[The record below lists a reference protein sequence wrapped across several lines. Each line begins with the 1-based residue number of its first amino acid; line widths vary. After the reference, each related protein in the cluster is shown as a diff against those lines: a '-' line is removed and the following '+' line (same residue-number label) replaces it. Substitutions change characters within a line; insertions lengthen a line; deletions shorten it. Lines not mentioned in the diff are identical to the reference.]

1 MAKSSKNMTTALC
14 NVKSSSTSHCAQF
27 AHSWPHLLLGYPV
40 ERRGR
45 LGPPGQ
51 KGFPS
56 GDPLSRQWEMLPL
69 LPLLSDLSALKKRAG
84 ALKKKK
90 KKRMYADLL
99 LFFFF
104 FPIWPEKSARPIVAS
119 GWQTSLHLTCKHQFV
134 FVWRQMFSRR
144 GAVHLDLLKKLRLA
158 LT

>member
-14 NVKSSSTSHCAQF
+14 SVKSSSTSHCAQF

-56 GDPLSRQWEMLPL
+56 GDPLSRQWEMLPP
-69 LPLLSDLSALKKRAG
+69 LPLLSDLSNLKKESRG
-84 ALKKKK
+84 L

-104 FPIWPEKSARPIVAS
+104 SHLAREICPPYCCFWMTNIPSFNA
-119 GWQTSLHLTCKHQFV
+119 QTSICLCLTANV
-134 FVWRQMFSRR
+134 FQTQRCTFGS
-144 GAVHLDLLKKLRLA
+144 
-158 LT
+158 T

>member
-14 NVKSSSTSHCAQF
+14 DVKSSSTSHCAQF

-69 LPLLSDLSALKKRAG
+69 LPLLSDLSALKKKKKSRG
-84 ALKKKK
+84 LKKKK
-90 KKRMYADLL
+90 KKKDVRRFVVV
-99 LFFFF
+99 LFF
-104 FPIWPEKSARPIVAS
+104 SYLAREVCPPYCCFWMTNIPSFNA
-119 GWQTSLHLTCKHQFV
+119 QTSICLCLTANV
-134 FVWRQMFSRR
+134 FQTRR
-144 GAVHLDLLKKLRLA
+144 CTFGS
-158 LT
+158 T